1 MSSVGGRV
9 SIEVFLVMEKKT
21 VQSKIVTLEKLPV
34 WYRRYGNSRIKTGY
48 FYYTNATYLGCLQK
62 LVKFNNDSISIYMNL
77 VCGLISGV
85 MLLFY
90 TDVRLIP
97 SHPSTT
103 MTDYIIINLFLM
115 ATTTY
120 FATMTLGQLL
130 KGHSEY
136 QGKLWNQ
143 AKQLAL
149 VLLLTCSIV
158 TLLYYAFFD
167 HVFLFKLFVIWTCL
181 LMSITSIVIIN
192 DQYKRVQKLS
202 CVVIFGVLSIS
213 LPIAVSIIKFGLFD
227 SYKKQRIPFQ
237 VLTWEIVL
245 YSLSAMLQLTRL
257 PELTLSTLGDSFW
270 IVDYL
275 GNSDQ
280 VSQLVTIF
288 AIIVHFNTIIFAYEV
303 VHASIHVPPMIS
315 FK

>member
-1 MSSVGGRV
+1 M
-9 SIEVFLVMEKKT
+9 
-21 VQSKIVTLEKLPV
+21 

>member
-1 MSSVGGRV
+1 M
-9 SIEVFLVMEKKT
+9 
-21 VQSKIVTLEKLPV
+21 

-181 LMSITSIVIIN
+181 LMSFTSIVIIN

>member
-1 MSSVGGRV
+1 
-9 SIEVFLVMEKKT
+9 MEKKT

-181 LMSITSIVIIN
+181 LMSFTSIVIIN
-192 DQYKRVQKLS
+192 DQYKRVPKLS

>member
-1 MSSVGGRV
+1 
-9 SIEVFLVMEKKT
+9 MEKKT

-181 LMSITSIVIIN
+181 LMSIASIVIIN

>member
-1 MSSVGGRV
+1 
-9 SIEVFLVMEKKT
+9 MEKKT

-103 MTDYIIINLFLM
+103 MTDYIIISLFLM

>member
-1 MSSVGGRV
+1 
-9 SIEVFLVMEKKT
+9 MEKKT

-115 ATTTY
+115 VTTTY

>member
-1 MSSVGGRV
+1 
-9 SIEVFLVMEKKT
+9 MEKKT

-181 LMSITSIVIIN
+181 LMSFTSIVIIN

>member
-1 MSSVGGRV
+1 
-9 SIEVFLVMEKKT
+9 MEKKT

-62 LVKFNNDSISIYMNL
+62 LVKFNNDSISLYMNL

>member
-1 MSSVGGRV
+1 
-9 SIEVFLVMEKKT
+9 MEKKT

-62 LVKFNNDSISIYMNL
+62 LVKFNNDSISLYMNL

-288 AIIVHFNTIIFAYEV
+288 AIIVHFNTIIYAYEV
-303 VHASIHVPPMIS
+303 VHYSIHVQPMIS

>member
-1 MSSVGGRV
+1 
-9 SIEVFLVMEKKT
+9 MEKKT

>member
-62 LVKFNNDSISIYMNL
+62 LVKFNNDSISLYMNL

-288 AIIVHFNTIIFAYEV
+288 AIIVHFNTIIFAYEL